1 MAYSMVHLE
10 IAYRL
15 LDKFDWISNPGD
27 FLLGAL
33 APDAVH
39 FQENYHYHLKER
51 SHVWDCGPRWG
62 ITTDPDKWK
71 RDILRFWEGNKNAL
85 NRDFIAGYC
94 VHLLTDVM
102 NGIII
107 WGPFQEA
114 NVKGT
119 DVESAYHIYGK
130 EAYESDQWLF
140 QNSENSKEIMKLLE
154 GAQVYGVDGCIEKEY
169 VEQQK
174 KFILTENYA
183 SEVPYDISRFQYC
196 TEKVLRNFIEEC
208 VKMIGEELV
217 LQI

>member
-15 LDKFDWISNPGD
+15 LEKFDWIRKPGD

-33 APDAVH
+33 APDSVH
-39 FQENYHYHLKER
+39 FIENYHYHLKER

-71 RDILRFWEGNKNAL
+71 KDILQFWKENKNAA
-85 NRDFIAGYC
+85 NKDFIAGYC

-107 WGPFQEA
+107 WGPFQEEHIR
-114 NVKGT
+114 GT

-140 QNSENSKEIMKLLE
+140 QNSDNCKEIMANLE
-154 GAQVYGVDGCIEKEY
+154 SATVYGVDGCIEKEY
-169 VEQQK
+169 VLQQK
-174 KFILTENYA
+174 EFILRENY
-183 SEVPYDISRFQYC
+183 EKDECFDISGFQYC
-196 TEKVLRNFIEEC
+196 TEKVIGDFIEEC
-208 VKMIGEELV
+208 VEMISQVLV
-217 LQI
+217 L